1 MKGQSPL
8 KKQLDVHG
16 KGIAVCKVRLIIIM
30 TNEVYL
36 AKKIV
41 RLQLFENLCWTLV
54 VP

>member
-30 TNEVYL
+30 TVDMYL
-36 AKKIV
+36 AIF
-41 RLQLFENLCWTLV
+41 LLCIFTCLKTYVEHW
-54 VP
+54 